1 MFLISPQ
8 IFALHVT
15 KSLNDVLS
23 SEHIRE
29 ICRYIYNIQNE
40 DGGWSTHTLG
50 PSSMFGSCVNYATLR
65 LLGEV
70 LDEHNDGLS
79 KGRAWI
85 LSHGSATVAP
95 QWAKI
100 YLSVCI
106 QVKQNDDNET

>member
-1 MFLISPQ
+1 
-8 IFALHVT
+8 
-15 KSLNDVLS
+15 
-23 SEHIRE
+23 
-29 ICRYIYNIQNE
+29 
-40 DGGWSTHTLG
+40 
-50 PSSMFGSCVNYATLR
+50 MFGSCVNYATLR

-85 LSHGSATVAP
+85 LFHGSATVAP

-106 QVKQNDDNET
+106 QVKQNNDNET